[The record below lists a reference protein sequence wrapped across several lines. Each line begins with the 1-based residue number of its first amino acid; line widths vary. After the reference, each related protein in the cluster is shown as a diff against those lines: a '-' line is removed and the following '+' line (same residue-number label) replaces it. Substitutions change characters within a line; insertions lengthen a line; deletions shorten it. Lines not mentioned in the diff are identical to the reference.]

1 MAVIVRIS
9 NLKIDPMITLQGEKV
24 PNKHLATDWIIGTN
38 PTFNKGTIVAQSL
51 NDKVNLRSI
60 RFPIKLDP
68 NERYY
73 AKSRVL
79 LTSGWTMW
87 GNIDVVEVNSLD
99 NLNINIEIPSKVSTP
114 IITTDS
120 DYNVHVP
127 TYFNILVSGY
137 YVVGS
142 ATWVA
147 TTYFIE
153 DLDGNVVWARE
164 RDEINRHSILVNDVT
179 LKLNTVYRIKARF
192 HSSSKD
198 SSQLGTWDILVK
210 ATDKIVVNENLLG
223 INKDEETVLSIQKN
237 TGLEEVEWKIL
248 YKDNHLNTLIWE
260 EKVEGGSNTVVIP
273 KGTMRSG
280 ENYILM
286 IKTNLSENQWYVA
299 NL

>member
-9 NLKIDPMITLQGEKV
+9 NLKIDPMVTLQGEQV
-24 PNKHLATDWIIGTN
+24 PNKHLATDWVIATN
-38 PTFNKGTIVAQSL
+38 PTYKAGTIVAQSM

-73 AKSRVL
+73 AKSRIL

-127 TYFNILVSGY
+127 TYFHILVSGY

-142 ATWVA
+142 ATHVA
-147 TTYFIE
+147 TSYFIE
-153 DLDGNVVWARE
+153 DLDGNTVWARE

-179 LKLNTVYRIKARF
+179 LKLNTVYRIKTRF

-237 TGLEEVEWKIL
+237 TGLNEVEWKIL

-286 IKTNLSENQWYVA
+286 IKTNFSENQWYVA